1 MTVLLSPVNQRKPIE
16 LSATLFRKQILPL
29 GSIKY
34 KGRTLQFDKNYLT
47 ELAKNF
53 REGAYDSV
61 PFQLADKENTHTM
74 DPKQFGG
81 VVKALE
87 LTKSGLDMIV
97 DLTPETADL
106 VRKNNRFGVST
117 QILESYTREADQKP
131 FGKVVRHVLGTFD
144 PRVAGMGAW
153 QEVSLSEE
161 YEDDDIIDATQEEVT
176 ALSDTATQGGTGGGS
191 NRTSSE
197 PAGKGEGGDTQPKP
211 RGTSHDPQPVMDLD
225 DLEFTDEDLE
235 GLLESGDLEDAGS
248 GTRSLSNN
256 SSTDPVDLQNAADD
270 ANTRRIEQLEI
281 SLANERFANEAR
293 RFADQGIPP
302 AIVELCRPILTLPQ
316 APVIDLSNGDHIDV
330 GQVMRAVL
338 DECAGFVN
346 LGQENGWFDP
356 TADAEQ
362 REDEVLDAL
371 RRL

>member
-1 MTVLLSPVNQRKPIE
+1 MTVLLSPINQRKPIE
-16 LSATLFRKQILPL
+16 LSSTLFRKQILPL
-29 GSIKY
+29 GSIQY
-34 KGRTLQFDKNYLT
+34 KGRTLKFDKNYLT

-61 PFQLADKENTHTM
+61 PFQLADENNTHTM

-87 LTKSGLDMIV
+87 LTKSGLDMLV
-97 DLTPETADL
+97 DLTPQTADL

-117 QILESYTREADQKP
+117 QILESYTREADSKP

-161 YEDDDIIDATQEEVT
+161 YEDDDDIIDATQEEVT
-176 ALSDTATQGGTGGGS
+176 ALSDTATQGGTGGGR

-197 PAGKGEGGDTQPKP
+197 PDKSGGGDTHRP

-235 GLLESGDLEDAGS
+235 GLESGELEGAGS
-248 GTRSLSNN
+248 GTRSLSN

-270 ANTRRIEQLEI
+270 ANLRRIENLEI

-330 GQVMRAVL
+330 GQILRSVL
-338 DECAGFVN
+338 DECSGFVN

-356 TADAEQ
+356 TADDEQ
-362 REDEVLDAL
+362 REEDVLDAL
-371 RRL
+371 RSL